1 MGTAKGKG
9 PNANAK
15 TFAYPPPMHFDLVD
29 RVLEQSADRI
39 ATAADTEYVKH
50 ETARIA
56 MVLDSFNRKFF
67 GDH

>member
-1 MGTAKGKG
+1 MAERDAT
-9 PNANAK
+9 
-15 TFAYPPPMHFDLVD
+15 MHEWAGVIAED
-29 RVLEQSADRI
+29 RERLACFIHESADRI